1 MNKNFFRNVNW
12 TLAYETFMVILAF
25 ISVFFIWFDEE
36 RWVYLHFFVW
46 VFFFL
51 DVTVRLIISP
61 AKWEYVKQN
70 PLDIIAALPLD
81 AIFQT
86 ARVARLF
93 RVLRIISLSKNRY
106 KQLFAIL
113 RTNGLDR
120 VLTVSILLIFTSTII
135 VRYVEPN
142 IDSFMDG
149 LWWSIVTTTTVGYG
163 DISPSTAPGR
173 LIAIVL
179 MLIGIGIIGMLT
191 GSITTFFVK
200 EKKTNHPT
208 VEFIQNQL
216 DRFDNLTYSEMKQL
230 ALLVNELK
238 KEKINEHPVGYSS
251 NALTKEEKQ

>member
-1 MNKNFFRNVNW
+1 MNRNFFRNTSW
-12 TLAYETFMVILAF
+12 TLAYEVFMAILAF
-25 ISVFFIWFDEE
+25 VSVFFIWLDEE
-36 RWVYLHFFVW
+36 RWTYLHFVIW
-46 VFFFL
+46 LFFFL
-51 DVTVRLIISP
+51 DVTIRLIISP
-61 AKWEYVKQN
+61 AKWEYVKKN

-81 AIFQT
+81 ALFQT
-86 ARVARLF
+86 ARIARLY
-93 RVLRIISLSKNRY
+93 RVLRIISLSKNHY

-120 VLTVSILLIFTSTII
+120 VLTVSVLLIFISTII

-173 LIAIVL
+173 LIAVFL

-200 EKKTNHPT
+200 EKQTKHPT
-208 VEFIQNQL
+208 VEFVQNQL
-216 DRFDNLTYSEMKQL
+216 NRFDSLTYSEVNQL
-230 ALLVNELK
+230 ALLLNELK
-238 KEKINEHPVGYSS
+238 KEKMRERS
-251 NALTKEEKQ
+251 ALTKEINHE